1 MHMENEKE
9 LYNEIGKK
17 IKSRRKKLGITQ
29 ERLAELTNY
38 SFSFIANI
46 ESNTYQSFSISA
58 LNLIAKALNCSI
70 KSLLPDENFFNIK
83 IDTIKCSN
91 CEYLIEL
98 PPEITRLLNTI
109 QDISH
114 KKLKYTCPK
123 CQKKNKIVHYFIF
136 KTLKIKS
143 IISPSNIFNGSVDS
157 YLERLSLTNL

>member
-1 MHMENEKE
+1 MENEKE

>member
-46 ESNTYQSFSISA
+46 ESNTYQSFSITA

-123 CQKKNKIVHYFIF
+123 CQKK
-136 KTLKIKS
+136 IK
-143 IISPSNIFNGSVDS
+143 
-157 YLERLSLTNL
+157 

>member
-1 MHMENEKE
+1 MRFNRNDENYVYGFVGKNIKKYRKMRGFTQDE
-9 LYNEIGKK
+9 LAQ
-17 IKSRRKKLGITQ
+17 LV
-29 ERLAELTNY
+29 NY
-38 SFSFIANI
+38 SPSFIANI

-123 CQKKNKIVHYFIF
+123 CQKK
-136 KTLKIKS
+136 IK
-143 IISPSNIFNGSVDS
+143 
-157 YLERLSLTNL
+157 

>member
-1 MHMENEKE
+1 MENEKE

-17 IKSRRKKLGITQ
+17 VKSRRKKLGITQ